1 MVGKRS
7 RSSYKR
13 KMKGTFSGLQRYK
26 KDDVLNVSNSST
38 CQTSQTSEGEVDVQN
53 IVGTSRKKMRGD
65 SKNAESAFRIE
76 NPQNCQEYR
85 VISLNCLSTAVS
97 SMQHVCG
104 EGKIP
109 FNIFLCF
116 QCTYLLI

>member
-13 KMKGTFSGLQRYK
+13 KKKGTFSGLQRYK

-38 CQTSQTSEGEVDVQN
+38 CQTSQTGEGDVQN

-76 NPQNCQEYR
+76 NPQHCQEYR

-104 EGKIP
+104 EGKFPSIFFYV
-109 FNIFLCF
+109 FNALTF
-116 QCTYLLI
+116 